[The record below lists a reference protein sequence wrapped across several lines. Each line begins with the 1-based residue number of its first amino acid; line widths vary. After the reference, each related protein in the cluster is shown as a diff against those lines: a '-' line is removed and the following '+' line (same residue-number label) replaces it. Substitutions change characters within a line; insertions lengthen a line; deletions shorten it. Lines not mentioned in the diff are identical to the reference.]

1 MVAILKMTLYYFKRH
16 WDETTGDALT
26 NSWGTSTYFFET
38 DEEGEVLRQI
48 EVYDNGHI
56 LRYDKNYVED
66 EFGGLSEVPLDL
78 TEFDE
83 FKIENIEFE
92 QVWTKDKK

>member
-1 MVAILKMTLYYFKRH
+1 MTLYYFKRH

-26 NSWGTSTYFFET
+26 NSWGNSIYYFET
-38 DEEGEVLRQI
+38 NEEGEVFRQI
-48 EVYDNGHI
+48 EVYENGQT

-66 EFGGLSEVPLDL
+66 EFGGLSEVQLDL
-78 TEFDE
+78 TEFE
-83 FKIENIEFE
+83 FEQFKIENAEFE